1 MVKWIMWGFW
11 AGEDERPQP
20 DTLDIDQ
27 KQVNTGDQ
35 RQDDKGTIGVSFSQA
50 DCLEMEATWLLWLVL
65 LLY

>member
-1 MVKWIMWGFW
+1 MWGFW

-27 KQVNTGDQ
+27 K
-35 RQDDKGTIGVSFSQA
+35 QDDKGTIGVSFSQA

>member
-1 MVKWIMWGFW
+1 MWGFW
-11 AGEDERPQP
+11 AGEDERPRP

-27 KQVNTGDQ
+27 KRVNTGEQ

-50 DCLEMEATWLLWLVL
+50 DYLEMEATWLLWLVL